1 SRSLI
6 SGQQKSS
13 IIMFGNLE
21 DPQNETPVIDN
32 VVLHGNYPNPF
43 NPETK
48 ISFSLPQDQE
58 IELTVYNLK
67 GQKVRTL
74 YTGIT
79 SSGEQSLVWN
89 GKDDDGKSVGSGLY
103 FYKLRTENKVYS
115 KKMLLLK

>member
-1 SRSLI
+1 
-6 SGQQKSS
+6 
-13 IIMFGNLE
+13 MFT
-21 DPQNETPVIDN
+21 DPDKPQNDTPIIDN

-67 GQKVRTL
+67 GQKVRTINA
-74 YTGIT
+74 GIT
-79 SSGEQSLVWN
+79 SSGEQSVVWN
-89 GKDDDGKSVGSGLY
+89 GKDDDGKHVGSGLY
-103 FYKLRTENKVYS
+103 FYKLRTKDKVLT